1 MSSDFSSS
9 LSPKPTATS
18 GTLQNRLIRIVKAQT
33 SLLVADL
40 NINNLIERSTEIN
53 TLIKVYGEDIRKH
66 LFYYLLV
73 DISRDL
79 KSSSPQVA
87 LLTSHLSLDHSLMSL
102 CHAFGLLCT
111 QNTSIDLDA
120 LFTCLGLDY
129 FSKIVISV
137 SLFRNANRQI
147 YNQAMSIF
155 KTDSTRTKD
164 MLTNTTIP
172 SNLALYFIDCFAT
185 AINDKVYEPTSKDLE
200 WILMLAK
207 RYPSDDDTYINVFQ
221 AMLLESIQK
230 EETSYLRNT
239 LIACKSQSLS
249 AEDTVRFIEHL
260 VETYVRWPTLTE
272 PILQTINEQEMLP
285 YVLNIL
291 PPIIS
296 LDLASAASHQ
306 NMINLETWLPQ
317 KMKAQSDI
325 FIPACLD
332 YLSQKIIIKA
342 YSIQQEVNESKPVLP
357 SAKELDIILK
367 TLANSIT
374 SPYQFE
380 QYMKLQN
387 QCYMLYPDLINTNI
401 NVQDIE
407 READA
412 YYERLYNDQLSVD
425 DMLSLMKQL
434 KTVGNRQ
441 EQQLFQCMIHVLFD
455 EYEFF
460 SKYPE
465 KELMVTS
472 KLFGQLIQQD
482 IMPEDQLDSCFLF
495 ILDAL
500 RSSAQPKMI
509 AFGID
514 TVKQFIDRLGEW
526 PQFCKSIVELPG
538 LVQAQPRFIHTVRR
552 TLMRN
557 RPISFTSIHL
567 PAIPNSAMS
576 ELDGLFEVPEEN
588 TQRRL
593 IAAFNS
599 IQQDSTQSKIEEF
612 TQVLKPTFYQW
623 FSHYL
628 IAEHITARSD
638 NQTLCLSI
646 LRHINSKLLDACILY
661 ESFLNIIH
669 ILHTTDVSTAHFD
682 TLTNLGSWLGKIT
695 LAQNKPILEKHM
707 AMKGLLLQS
716 YDVDRLSLTLPLVCR
731 VLKQGSYGRVF
742 IPPNPWLMGILSLLA
757 ELYKYGDIPVGLK
770 HEIEALCK
778 SLSIKLKADINIA
791 SILRNRRVIDY

>member
-1 MSSDFSSS
+1 MSSDFSSN

-18 GTLQNRLIRIVKAQT
+18 GTLQSRLIRIVKAQT
-33 SLLVADL
+33 SLLVTDL
-40 NINNLIERSTEIN
+40 NINNYIERSTEIN

-73 DISRDL
+73 DISKDL
-79 KSSSPQVA
+79 KSSSPQVT
-87 LLTSHLSLDHSLMSL
+87 LLTSHLSLDHSLISL

-120 LFTCLGLDY
+120 LFTCLELDY
-129 FSKIVISV
+129 FSKIIISV

-147 YNQAMSIF
+147 YNQVMSIF
-155 KTDSTRTKD
+155 KTDSTRAKD
-164 MLTNTTIP
+164 MLTNTIIP

-185 AINDKVYEPTSKDLE
+185 AISDKVYEPTSKDLE

-207 RYPSDDDTYINVFQ
+207 QYPSDNDTYINVFQ

-230 EETSYLRNT
+230 EETSYLRDT

-249 AEDTVRFIEHL
+249 TEDTIRFIEHL

-285 YVLNIL
+285 YMLNIL

-296 LDLASAASHQ
+296 LDLASAASRQ

-342 YSIQQEVNESKPVLP
+342 YSIQQEVNGSKPVLP
-357 SAKELDIILK
+357 SAKELEIILK

-401 NVQDIE
+401 NIQDIE

-465 KELMVTS
+465 KELMMTS

-500 RSSAQPKMI
+500 RNSAQPRMI

-514 TVKQFIDRLGEW
+514 TVKQFIDRLDEW

-538 LVQAQPRFIHTVRR
+538 LVQVQPRFIHTVRR
-552 TLMRN
+552 TLMRS

-593 IAAFNS
+593 ITAFNS

-623 FSHYL
+623 FSRYL
-628 IAEHITARSD
+628 IAEHIIAGSD

-646 LRHINSKLLDACILY
+646 LRHINSKLLDACVLY
-661 ESFLNIIH
+661 ESFLNILH

-682 TLTNLGSWLGKIT
+682 ALTNLGSWLGKIT

-716 YDVDRLSLTLPLVCR
+716 YDVDRLTLTLPLVCR

-757 ELYKYGDIPVGLK
+757 EIYEYGDIPVGLK

-778 SLSIKLKADINIA
+778 SLSIKLKDINIA

>member
-1 MSSDFSSS
+1 
-9 LSPKPTATS
+9 
-18 GTLQNRLIRIVKAQT
+18 
-33 SLLVADL
+33 
-40 NINNLIERSTEIN
+40 
-53 TLIKVYGEDIRKH
+53 
-66 LFYYLLV
+66 
-73 DISRDL
+73 
-79 KSSSPQVA
+79 
-87 LLTSHLSLDHSLMSL
+87 
-102 CHAFGLLCT
+102 
-111 QNTSIDLDA
+111 
-120 LFTCLGLDY
+120 
-129 FSKIVISV
+129 
-137 SLFRNANRQI
+137 
-147 YNQAMSIF
+147 
-155 KTDSTRTKD
+155 
-164 MLTNTTIP
+164 
-172 SNLALYFIDCFAT
+172 
-185 AINDKVYEPTSKDLE
+185 
-200 WILMLAK
+200 
-207 RYPSDDDTYINVFQ
+207 
-221 AMLLESIQK
+221 
-230 EETSYLRNT
+230 
-239 LIACKSQSLS
+239 
-249 AEDTVRFIEHL
+249 
-260 VETYVRWPTLTE
+260 
-272 PILQTINEQEMLP
+272 MLP
-285 YVLNIL
+285 YMLNIL

-296 LDLASAASHQ
+296 LDLASAASRQ
-306 NMINLETWLPQ
+306 NMINLETWLQQ

-342 YSIQQEVNESKPVLP
+342 YSIQQEVNGNKSVLP
-357 SAKELDIILK
+357 SAKELDIIL
-367 TLANSIT
+367 TALARSVT

-401 NVQDIE
+401 NIQDIE

-412 YYERLYNDQLSVD
+412 YYERLYSDQLSVD

-441 EQQLFQCMIHVLFD
+441 EQQLFQCMIRVLFD

-465 KELMVTS
+465 KELMTTS

-500 RSSAQPKMI
+500 RNSAQPKMI

-538 LVQAQPRFIHTVRR
+538 LVQTQPRFIHTVRR

-557 RPISFTSIHL
+557 RPISFTSIRL
-567 PAIPNSAMS
+567 PVIPNAAMS

-593 IAAFNS
+593 ITAFNS
-599 IQQDSTQSKIEEF
+599 IQKDNAESRIEEF

-623 FSHYL
+623 FSRYL
-628 IAEHITARSD
+628 IAEHITAGSD
-638 NQTLCLSI
+638 NQMLCLSI
-646 LRHINSKLLDACILY
+646 LRHINSKLLDACMLY

-669 ILHTTDVSTAHFD
+669 ILHTTDVSTAHVD

-707 AMKGLLLQS
+707 AMK
-716 YDVDRLSLTLPLVCR
+716 
-731 VLKQGSYGRVF
+731 
-742 IPPNPWLMGILSLLA
+742 
-757 ELYKYGDIPVGLK
+757 VG
-770 HEIEALCK
+770 
-778 SLSIKLKADINIA
+778 
-791 SILRNRRVIDY
+791 

>member
-778 SLSIKLKADINIA
+778 SLSIKLKDINIA